1 MKKTIIFFVIFF
13 LLLNSGCVSYY
24 NHNRIAENIYREN
37 ILTHGTRRQK
47 EMLNAG
53 ISSKAVIISGMANEN
68 EVSARVMFNFA
79 DFQGVK
85 GYFKSYSEAPVSSSM
100 SLAADIV
107 GSYLIA
113 RYGTEEYKKAIGGN
127 KNEYNITGD
136 HNNITIYNSEL
147 RQDKTTNE

>member
-1 MKKTIIFFVIFF
+1 MKTIISLFVIFF

-24 NHNRIAENIYREN
+24 NHNRIAENIYRDN
-37 ILTHGTRRQK
+37 ILARGTQRQK

-68 EVSARVMFNFA
+68 EVSARIMFDFA
-79 DFQGVK
+79 DFQGIK
-85 GYFKSYSEAPVSSSM
+85 GYFKSYSRSPVSSSV

-113 RYGTEEYKKAIGGN
+113 RYGSEEYKKAIGGN
-127 KNEYNITGD
+127 KTEYNITGD
-136 HNNITIYNSEL
+136 HNNITIYHSESSSK
-147 RQDKTTNE
+147 QEKQE